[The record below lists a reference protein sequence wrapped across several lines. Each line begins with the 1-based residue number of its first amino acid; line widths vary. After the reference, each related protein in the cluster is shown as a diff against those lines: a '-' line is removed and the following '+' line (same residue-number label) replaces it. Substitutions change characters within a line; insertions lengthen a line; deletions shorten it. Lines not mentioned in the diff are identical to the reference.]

1 MALTIDPAPAVG
13 VEARVCVTLDAGGA
27 GAGATLH
34 AITRPGLPGQQDA
47 SVAATDKAGCA
58 AWTPDAPGVVL
69 LRAGDEELLVN
80 VAGRAPLDLAV
91 ALLVILA
98 AAWWLHRTGD

>member
-1 MALTIDPAPAVG
+1 MALTIDAAPSVG
-13 VEARVCVTLDAGGA
+13 VEARVCVVLDAG

-34 AITRPGLPGQQDA
+34 AITRPGLPGQHDA

-69 LRAGDEELLVN
+69 LRAGEEELLVN
-80 VAGRAPLDLAV
+80 VAGRAPLDLGVAV
-91 ALLVILA
+91 LVVLA
-98 AAWWLHRTGD
+98 AAMWLHRSGE